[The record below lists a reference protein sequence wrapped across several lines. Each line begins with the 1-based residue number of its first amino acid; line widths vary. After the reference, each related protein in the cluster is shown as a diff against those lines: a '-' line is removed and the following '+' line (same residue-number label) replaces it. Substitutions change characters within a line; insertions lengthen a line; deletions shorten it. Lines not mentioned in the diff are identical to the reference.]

1 MENVFT
7 RLIYTIMPT
16 YTYHCTSCK
25 KTFELFFYIKD
36 YNPSPK
42 CNFCKKRASRS
53 YVDDV
58 ITQFASVKKSDSEL
72 KTIGDIAMRNTERMS
87 EDKKNSLH
95 MKHNSY
101 KESIEEAKPLP
112 PGMKRMEKPNKV
124 KWPGSLN
131 KKRRGLS
138 K

>member
-1 MENVFT
+1 
-7 RLIYTIMPT
+7 
-16 YTYHCTSCK
+16 
-25 KTFELFFYIKD
+25 LFFYIKD